1 MSKTTVLKVTDVN
14 FRKFV
19 KGNICGYA
27 TIEFNKVLKVNGFK
41 IMRGKDGFFVA
52 MPAHR
57 ADDDE
62 WYSDVY
68 ISDEDIYNQFQEDVI
83 NAILE
88 EYDEDDLIDKKSKKK
103 ISKKSKKSIKSK
115 KSTKSKKADEDDE
128 DDDDDE
134 DDGFPF

>member
-1 MSKTTVLKVTDVN
+1 MSKTALKVTDVN

-41 IMRGKDGFFVA
+41 IMHGKDGFFVA

-62 WYSDVY
+62 WYSDVF
-68 ISDEDIYNQFQEDVI
+68 ISDEEIYENFQQDVI
-83 NAILE
+83 NAVLDD
-88 EYDEDDLIDKKSKKK
+88 YDEDDLIEKKSK
-103 ISKKSKKSIKSK
+103 KSK
-115 KSTKSKKADEDDE
+115 KSTKSTKSKKVDEDDE
-128 DDDDDE
+128 DDE
-134 DDGFPF
+134 DDGLPF

>member
-1 MSKTTVLKVTDVN
+1 MSKTALKVTDVN

-27 TIEFNKVLKVNGFK
+27 TVEFNKVLKVNGFK
-41 IMRGKDGFFVA
+41 IMHGKDGFFVA

-62 WYSDVY
+62 WYSDVF
-68 ISDEDIYNQFQEDVI
+68 ISDEDIYNQFQVDVI
-83 NAILE
+83 NAVLDD
-88 EYDEDDLIDKKSKKK
+88 YDEDDLIDNKST
-103 ISKKSKKSIKSK
+103 KSKKSIKS
-115 KSTKSKKADEDDE
+115 TKSKKTNDD

-134 DDGFPF
+134 DNGLPF

>member
-1 MSKTTVLKVTDVN
+1 MSKTVLKVTDVN

-41 IMRGKDGFFVA
+41 IMHGKDGFFVA

-62 WYSDVY
+62 WYSDVF
-68 ISDEDIYNQFQEDVI
+68 ISDEDIYNQFQVDVI
-83 NAILE
+83 NAVLDD
-88 EYDEDDLIDKKSKKK
+88 YDEDDLIDNK
-103 ISKKSKKSIKSK
+103 SKKSKKSK
-115 KSTKSKKADEDDE
+115 KSTKSKKSDEDDE
-128 DDDDDE
+128 DE
-134 DDGFPF
+134 DDGLPF

>member
-1 MSKTTVLKVTDVN
+1 MSKTVLKVTDVN

-41 IMRGKDGFFVA
+41 IMHGKDGFFFVA
-52 MPAHR
+52 MPSHIAY
-57 ADDDE
+57 DDE
-62 WYSDVY
+62 WYSDVF

-83 NAILE
+83 HAVLDD
-88 EYDEDDLIDKKSKKK
+88 YDEDDLIDKKSKN
-103 ISKKSKKSIKSK
+103 KSKKKTSAKSK
-115 KSTKSKKADEDDE
+115 KSTKSKNSDEDDE
-128 DDDDDE
+128 DDE

>member
-1 MSKTTVLKVTDVN
+1 MSKTVLKVTDVN

-41 IMRGKDGFFVA
+41 IMHGKDGFFVA

-68 ISDEDIYNQFQEDVI
+68 ISDEDIYNQFQEDII
-83 NAILE
+83 NAVLDD
-88 EYDEDDLIDKKSKKK
+88 YDKDDLIDKKSKKLNK
-103 ISKKSKKSIKSK
+103 TKSK
-115 KSTKSKKADEDDE
+115 KSTKSKNSN

-134 DDGFPF
+134 DDEDDGLPF

>member
-1 MSKTTVLKVTDVN
+1 MSKTVLKVTDVN

-41 IMRGKDGFFVA
+41 IMHVKDDFFVA
-52 MPAHR
+52 MPSHK
-57 ADDDE
+57 ADNDE

-68 ISDEDIYNQFQEDVI
+68 ISDEVIYNQLQVDVI

-88 EYDEDDLIDKKSKKK
+88 EYDEDDLIDKKKSKNKSKKK
-103 ISKKSKKSIKSK
+103 TSAKSKKS
-115 KSTKSKKADEDDE
+115 DEDDE
-128 DDDDDE
+128 DDE

>member
-1 MSKTTVLKVTDVN
+1 MSKTTAIKVTDVN

-41 IMRGKDGFFVA
+41 IMHGKDGFFVA

-62 WYSDVY
+62 WYSDVF
-68 ISDEDIYNQFQEDVI
+68 ISDEDIYNQFQVDVI
-83 NAILE
+83 NAILDD
-88 EYDEDDLIDKKSKKK
+88 YDEDDLIDNKST
-103 ISKKSKKSIKSK
+103 KSKKSIKSK
-115 KSTKSKKADEDDE
+115 KSTKSKKTNDDEDDE
-128 DDDDDE
+128 DDE
-134 DDGFPF
+134 DDGLPF

>member
-1 MSKTTVLKVTDVN
+1 MSKTVLKVTDVN

-27 TIEFNKVLKVNGFK
+27 TVEFNKVLKVNGFK
-41 IMRGKDGFFVA
+41 IMHGKDGFFVA

-62 WYSDVY
+62 WYSDVF
-68 ISDEDIYNQFQEDVI
+68 ISDEDIYDQFQVDVV

-88 EYDEDDLIDKKSKKK
+88 EYDEDDLIDN
-103 ISKKSKKSIKSK
+103 
-115 KSTKSKKADEDDE
+115 KSTKSKKKSTKSTNSRIFLYLQRFFMMASMMIL
-128 DDDDDE
+128 
-134 DDGFPF
+134 

>member
-1 MSKTTVLKVTDVN
+1 MSKTMLKVTDVN

-41 IMRGKDGFFVA
+41 IMHGKDGFFVA
-52 MPAHR
+52 MPSHR
-57 ADDDE
+57 AYDDE
-62 WYSDVY
+62 WYSDVF

-88 EYDEDDLIDKKSKKK
+88 EYDEDDLIDKKSKK
-103 ISKKSKKSIKSK
+103 SK
-115 KSTKSKKADEDDE
+115 KSTKSTKSTKSDEDDE
-128 DDDDDE
+128 DDE
-134 DDGFPF
+134 DDGLPF

>member
-1 MSKTTVLKVTDVN
+1 MSKTVLKVTDVN

-19 KGNICGYA
+19 KGHICGYA

-41 IMRGKDGFFVA
+41 IMHGKDGFFVA

-68 ISDEDIYNQFQEDVI
+68 ISDEDIYNQFQVDVI
-83 NAILE
+83 HAVLDD
-88 EYDEDDLIDKKSKKK
+88 YDEDDLIDKKSKK
-103 ISKKSKKSIKSK
+103 SK
-115 KSTKSKKADEDDE
+115 KSTKSKKFDEDDE
-128 DDDDDE
+128 DDE
-134 DDGFPF
+134 DDGLPF

>member
-1 MSKTTVLKVTDVN
+1 MSKTVLKVTDVN

-41 IMRGKDGFFVA
+41 IMHGTDGFFVA
-52 MPAHR
+52 MPSHM
-57 ADDDE
+57 ADNDE
-62 WYSDVY
+62 WYSDVF
-68 ISDEDIYNQFQEDVI
+68 ISDEDIYNQFQVDVI

-88 EYDEDDLIDKKSKKK
+88 EYDDDDLIDERK
-103 ISKKSKKSIKSK
+103 SKKSKKSKNST
-115 KSTKSKKADEDDE
+115 KSTKSKKSDE

-134 DDGFPF
+134 DDEDDEDDGLPL

>member
-1 MSKTTVLKVTDVN
+1 MSKTTLKVTDVN

-41 IMRGKDGFFVA
+41 IMHGKDGFFVA

-57 ADDDE
+57 AYDDE
-62 WYSDVY
+62 WYSDVF
-68 ISDEDIYNQFQEDVI
+68 ISDEDIYNQFQVDVI
-83 NAILE
+83 NAVLDD
-88 EYDEDDLIDKKSKKK
+88 YDEDDLIDKKSKK
-103 ISKKSKKSIKSK
+103 SK
-115 KSTKSKKADEDDE
+115 KSTKSKKSKKSDEDEDDE
-128 DDDDDE
+128 DEDDEDDE

>member
-1 MSKTTVLKVTDVN
+1 MSKTVLKVTDVN

-41 IMRGKDGFFVA
+41 IMHGKDGFFVA
-52 MPAHR
+52 MPSHKAY
-57 ADDDE
+57 DDE
-62 WYSDVY
+62 WYSDVF
-68 ISDEDIYNQFQEDVI
+68 ISDEDIYNQFQVDVI

-88 EYDEDDLIDKKSKKK
+88 EYDEDDLIDNKST
-103 ISKKSKKSIKSK
+103 KSKKSIKSK

-128 DDDDDE
+128 DDEDDE
-134 DDGFPF
+134 GDGFPF

>member
-1 MSKTTVLKVTDVN
+1 MSKTVLKVTDVN

-41 IMRGKDGFFVA
+41 IMHGKDGFFVA

-62 WYSDVY
+62 WYSDVF
-68 ISDEDIYNQFQEDVI
+68 ISDEDIYNQFQVDVI
-83 NAILE
+83 NAVLDD
-88 EYDEDDLIDKKSKKK
+88 YDEDDLIDNKSTK
-103 ISKKSKKSIKSK
+103 SKKSKKSIKS
-115 KSTKSKKADEDDE
+115 TKSKKTN

-134 DDGFPF
+134 DDGLPF